1 MVISPKPAQFRYNGH
16 MTTAQNK
23 MTCDF
28 TGKPKTQ
35 SFAEDIVQYVES
47 LGPVEY
53 EKKAQLSYKVRR
65 KFLWLWVY
73 EKTPDGT
80 LYLTVCLDKEL
91 ANEHFHYVNQVS
103 AHRWNHHVEVK
114 SEDIAT
120 SKWLKELIREGY
132 EFASR

>member
-1 MVISPKPAQFRYNGH
+1 
-16 MTTAQNK
+16 

-28 TGKPKTQ
+28 TGKPQTQ
-35 SFAEDIVQYVES
+35 KFAEHIVRYVES
-47 LGPVEY
+47 LGEVVR
-53 EKKAQLSYKVRR
+53 EKKAQLSYGVQR

-91 ANEHFHYVNQVS
+91 ASKHFHYVKQVS

-120 SKWLKELIREGY
+120 SAWLKELLREGY
-132 EFASR
+132 AFASRAAQ